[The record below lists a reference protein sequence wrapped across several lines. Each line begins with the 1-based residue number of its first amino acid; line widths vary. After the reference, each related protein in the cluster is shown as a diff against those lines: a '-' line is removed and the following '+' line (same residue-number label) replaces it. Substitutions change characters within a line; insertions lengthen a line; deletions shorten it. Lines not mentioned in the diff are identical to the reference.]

1 MMSGVET
8 KILSQLEVNAI
19 RPEQSWA
26 VPPIVLGPG
35 LAMVL
40 LMIFT
45 LLDPPPRGFVLPQ
58 AQIIS
63 KILYH
68 DLV

>member
-1 MMSGVET
+1 MSGVET

-35 LAMVL
+35 NGPLNDL
-40 LMIFT
+40 HFT
-45 LLDPPPRGFVLPQ
+45 
-58 AQIIS
+58 
-63 KILYH
+63 
-68 DLV
+68 